1 MLANDRNDGGISVA
15 LRIKEL
21 YFIDGCVYFCD
32 FAANCCQV
40 SGSKEL
46 ADDLFGDDSEGDTEA
61 MTHAPASAQADVQS
75 GGSEAASAGGNATAK
90 ESIKDLFGDSDD
102 EAQEEAEAQQ
112 PKQKP
117 VMSESDEEEEG
128 YLHHMA
134 QPTHSKLCVPA
145 YPSPNPSAALCMLKV
160 PHFMGVSM
168 EEYHPNTYNAEED
181 RMKFPKAAT
190 VMRWRYRRD
199 SNGELVL
206 GADGRPIR

>member
-1 MLANDRNDGGISVA
+1 MLFHVSV
-15 LRIKEL
+15 
-21 YFIDGCVYFCD
+21 
-32 FAANCCQV
+32 
-40 SGSKEL
+40 SKEL
-46 ADDLFGDDSEGDTEA
+46 TADLFGEDSEEDTEA
-61 MTHAPASAQADVQS
+61 VTHAQTSAQAEAQS
-75 GGSEAASAGGNATAK
+75 NGAEAASAAGNATAR
-90 ESIKDLFGDSDD
+90 ESFTDLFGDSED
-102 EAQEEAEAQQ
+102 EAEEQAEAQQ
-112 PKQKP
+112 PKQKQ
-117 VMSESDEEEEG
+117 VISESEEEEEA
-128 YLHHMA
+128 YLQQMA
-134 QPTHSKLCVPA
+134 PPTHSKLCVPA

>member
-1 MLANDRNDGGISVA
+1 LFSVIIILIFPCISQASV
-15 LRIKEL
+15 
-21 YFIDGCVYFCD
+21 
-32 FAANCCQV
+32 
-40 SGSKEL
+40 SKE
-46 ADDLFGDDSEGDTEA
+46 AMAELFGDDSEEDTEA
-61 MTHAPASAQADVQS
+61 VTHSQTNAQAEAQS
-75 GGSEAASAGGNATAK
+75 NGSEAASAAGNDTARK
-90 ESIKDLFGDSDD
+90 SIKDLFGDSED
-102 EAQEEAEAQQ
+102 EAEERAEAQQ
-112 PKQKP
+112 TKQQQ

-128 YLHHMA
+128 YLQQMA

-145 YPSPNPSAALCMLKV
+145 YPAPNPSATLCMLKV